1 MGLHGHFTPSDLVT
15 IDRAATLAERITLAY
30 FNLPAHEWK
39 ANPYG
44 IFTRKEVDKELHHQ
58 DAFAHVFRYR
68 RKAASAAR
76 HGSDDHVYGIAL
88 QDPNI
93 LRALLR
99 SAGHDLWTLCLFTL
113 THELTH
119 ILRFRKFGV
128 DFFAPVHQR
137 DEEENIVHAM
147 AHEMLVGVAN
157 TDALLEL
164 YKQGQRSCGAVLT

>member
-1 MGLHGHFTPSDLVT
+1 MGLHGYFTPSDLVT
-15 IDRAATLAERITLAY
+15 IDRATTLAEQLTLAY
-30 FNLPAHEWK
+30 FNLPEDEWK

-44 IFTRKEVDKELHHQ
+44 IFTHKEVDKGLHHQ
-58 DAFAHVFRYR
+58 DVFAHVFRYR
-68 RKAASAAR
+68 RKASSAR
-76 HGSDDHVYGIAL
+76 HGRDDHVYGIAL

-99 SAGHDLWTLCLFTL
+99 SADHDLWTLCLFTL

-137 DEEENIVHAM
+137 DEEEGIVHAM

-164 YKQGQRSCGAVLT
+164 YNQGARSCVPVFT